1 MSSAKHFTEV
11 LIGGKVYTLSGFEGE
26 EYLQKVSSYL
36 NYKITEVRTVKDTE
50 NRVQTQGMSFLHLIL
65 QMIILKQRNREIP
78 WKAISSSKIK
88 RCMI

>member
-1 MSSAKHFTEV
+1 MSSAKHFTVALKEKSICRKYLPI
-11 LIGGKVYTLSGFEGE
+11 LIIKS
-26 EYLQKVSSYL
+26 Q
-36 NYKITEVRTVKDTE
+36 NVRTVKDTE

>member
-26 EYLQKVSSYL
+26 EYLQKYL
-36 NYKITEVRTVKDTE
+36 PILIIKSQNVRTVKDTE
-50 NRVQTQGMSFLHLIL
+50 NRVQTQGMSFLRLIL

-78 WKAISSSKIK
+78 WKAISNSRIK

>member
-36 NYKITEVRTVKDTE
+36 NHKITECTNSDTE
-50 NRVQTQGMSFLHLIL
+50 NRVQTQGMSFLRLIL
-65 QMIILKQRNREIP
+65 RMIILKQRNREIP
-78 WKAISSSKIK
+78 WKAISNSRIK

>member
-36 NYKITEVRTVKDTE
+36 NHKITECTNSEE

>member
-1 MSSAKHFTEV
+1 MSSAKHFTEEKSILSV
-11 LIGGKVYTLSGFEGE
+11 ALKEKSICRKYLPILIIKSQNV
-26 EYLQKVSSYL
+26 Q
-36 NYKITEVRTVKDTE
+36 TVKDTE

-78 WKAISSSKIK
+78 WKAISNSRIK

>member
-11 LIGGKVYTLSGFEGE
+11 LLSVALKEKSICRK
-26 EYLQKVSSYL
+26 YLPILIIKSQ
-36 NYKITEVRTVKDTE
+36 NVRTVKDTE

>member
-11 LIGGKVYTLSGFEGE
+11 LIGGKVYTLSGFEGRK
-26 EYLQKVSSYL
+26 YLPILIIKSQ
-36 NYKITEVRTVKDTE
+36 NVRTVKDTE

-78 WKAISSSKIK
+78 WKAISSSRIK